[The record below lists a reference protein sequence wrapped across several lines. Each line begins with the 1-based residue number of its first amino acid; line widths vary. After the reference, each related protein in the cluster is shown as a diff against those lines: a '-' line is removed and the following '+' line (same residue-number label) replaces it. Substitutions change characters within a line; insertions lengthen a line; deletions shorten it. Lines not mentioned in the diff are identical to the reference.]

1 MKLKLQGNLVLKTD
15 ADPINIAE
23 DVNIID
29 LPDTMSDAE
38 IKKFFENFK
47 ETIKRKYAK
56 EIFELFDVQFK
67 EIP

>member
-23 DVNIID
+23 DINIVD
-29 LPDTMSDAE
+29 LPDGMSDAQ
-38 IKKFFENFK
+38 IKEFFENFK

-56 EIFELFDVQFK
+56 QIFALFDVKFK